1 MPINK
6 IEEVMLSDESEDGF
20 IRSFVFYFI
29 SSILC
34 PASYCF
40 GNTKFLFSL
49 RDVSVIPSLDFGQL
63 ALGFMIEESERH
75 FEIIMNRP
83 TLEEMNKPSHIG
95 GCLPIWGIIY
105 LDFVDFDVIENHQS
119 TIDYSLPR
127 ISHIKNADFQYL
139 ALVDRNYE
147 SRKAFGVLP
156 IRHISQTPYAN
167 AVPIGN
173 IADTQQE
180 ICCIPKTQVNFHSN
194 AHETINENN
203 PINLTTPDIKSAGTS
218 FTPKHEIDCKV
229 KPELHSKLETP
240 DVLVTKQDPVAPKAE
255 NNVKEELDPITE
267 INQRSLVLISSSLS
281 NERAKHYSSTPII
294 IDDSPF
300 TPCAPTSEERPFGE
314 ANSNTGIYIDMGVA
328 LQSGSSRTND
338 AQAGSSTGPNTI
350 EKKNRKKRAAK
361 VQYPD
366 EPKRLKIP
374 REVDLF
380 FTKFLRKPIFK
391 EYTLF
396 VNIEGFP
403 ISYDNFFASF
413 KSRGEIGDEVM
424 DSLIQTFNLEAK
436 TSCQIKPFIKK
447 FCFTS
452 RFTNKLLV
460 SPEVFD
466 PVSCKTEFD
475 RVNSEES
482 LWKKDLLFFP
492 TIKSNHWVI
501 VCMNSLFERTH
512 LFDPCG
518 TIQENSQQQI
528 VHNLVSNYNLLCKLS
543 NKLFKNVFNFK
554 LQAVGHYRTNC
565 LMHDSGHYLPLYMDN
580 FEGKVM
586 KSFSTENVPKQR
598 MISAYRL
605 FKSTPNKIKEEDLPT
620 SQ

>member
-1 MPINK
+1 MASA
-6 IEEVMLSDESEDGF
+6 EEEGIGHGKVKEQLDSQPVEQGGQEQHQEVQTPVQAEQRVIVTHVEEPESDETFQAPPRGLRNGQGARVYPRKLCNPTYKSRLSTMRFSKTVKKFSEIQLGHISKYKMDALLHMPYHLNIPMNLLEWLDQHIFGVTEPCF
-20 IRSFVFYFI
+20 KHKNKVIKITKDMQQRS
-29 SSILC
+29 SSESRSC
-34 PASYCF
+34 
-40 GNTKFLFSL
+40 
-49 RDVSVIPSLDFGQL
+49 SVKKQ
-63 ALGFMIEESERH
+63 
-75 FEIIMNRP
+75 
-83 TLEEMNKPSHIG
+83 
-95 GCLPIWGIIY
+95 IIY

-119 TIDYSLPR
+119 TVDYSLPR

-180 ICCIPKTQVNFHSN
+180 VNFHSN

-203 PINLTTPDIKSAGTS
+203 PINLTTPDIKSSGTS

-240 DVLVTKQDPVAPKAE
+240 DVLDTKQDPVAPKAE
-255 NNVKEELDPITE
+255 NNVKVE
-267 INQRSLVLISSSLS
+267 
-281 NERAKHYSSTPII
+281 
-294 IDDSPF
+294 
-300 TPCAPTSEERPFGE
+300 
-314 ANSNTGIYIDMGVA
+314 
-328 LQSGSSRTND
+328 
-338 AQAGSSTGPNTI
+338 
-350 EKKNRKKRAAK
+350 
-361 VQYPD
+361 
-366 EPKRLKIP
+366 
-374 REVDLF
+374 
-380 FTKFLRKPIFK
+380 
-391 EYTLF
+391 
-396 VNIEGFP
+396 
-403 ISYDNFFASF
+403 
-413 KSRGEIGDEVM
+413 
-424 DSLIQTFNLEAK
+424 
-436 TSCQIKPFIKK
+436 
-447 FCFTS
+447 
-452 RFTNKLLV
+452 NKLLV

-512 LFDPCG
+512 FFDPCG

-528 VHNLVSNYNLLCKLS
+528 VHKLVSNYNLLCKLS

-554 LQAVGHYRTNC
+554 LQAVGHYPTNC